1 MVSHELFM
9 KRCLDL
15 AALGM
20 GSVSPNPMV
29 GAMLVREGQVIA
41 ENYHQKYGQG
51 HAEALVIAEVL
62 DRYGANA
69 PGIFADSTLYV
80 TLEPCAHQGKTP
92 PCADLIVKH
101 GIPQVVVAL
110 EDPFAQVNGKG
121 IARLREAG
129 VSVITG
135 VLEAEARWLNR
146 RFLTRITQ
154 NRPYVI
160 LKWAQTADGY
170 MAPLALEQKWITGA
184 ESKQLS
190 HKWRS
195 EEDAILVGSGT
206 VLADNPR
213 LDVREWSGRNPKR
226 IVVDKMLKVPADA
239 AVFNDSA
246 ETIVFNS
253 LKSDWAQQHKLIELE
268 NFDLYLP
275 QQIAY
280 QLYLLDVQSVI
291 VEGGAHIL
299 SRFVEAGLWDE
310 ARVLQSSTY
319 WGEGKKAPELKGTL
333 LTEQPVGKDRLFIYK
348 K

>member
-1 MVSHELFM
+1 MEPHELFM

-15 AALGM
+15 AALGI

-29 GAMLVREGQVIA
+29 GAMLVQDGKVIA
-41 ENYHQKYGQG
+41 ENYHRKYGQG

-62 DRYGANA
+62 ERYGADA
-69 PGIFADSTLYV
+69 PRIFSESTLYV

-101 GIPQVVVAL
+101 GIPRVVVAL
-110 EDPFAQVNGKG
+110 GDPFAQVNGKG
-121 IARLREAG
+121 MALLREAG
-129 VSVITG
+129 ITVITG
-135 VLEAEARWLNR
+135 VLEEEARWLNR
-146 RFLTRITQ
+146 RFLTRVTQ
-154 NRPYVI
+154 NRPYII

-170 MAPLALEQKWITGA
+170 MAPLALEQQWITGA

-213 LDVREWSGRNPKR
+213 LDVREWTGRNPKR
-226 IVVDKMLKVPADA
+226 IVVDKMLKVPDDA
-239 AVFNDSA
+239 SVFNESA

-253 LKSDWAQQHKLIELE
+253 LKSDWQSHRKLIELE
-268 NFDLYLP
+268 NFELYLP
-275 QQIAY
+275 QQMAY
-280 QLYLLDVQSVI
+280 QLYLLDIQSVI

-299 SRFVEAGLWDE
+299 ERFVQAGLWDE
-310 ARVLQSSTY
+310 ARVLQSPTY
-319 WGEGKKAPELKGTL
+319 WGEGKKAPSLSGTL
-333 LTEQPVGKDRLFIYK
+333 LQDQPVGKDRLFIYK